1 MCLTGRGTYPAT
13 KYGLYMGRVV
23 VHRCGKA
30 SVREA
35 GELTGLYA
43 QRLDKRGVTLQTHA
57 LSDTR
62 YLSMIEELTG
72 AVILLDES
80 GVMMDTDELSV
91 LWSEW
96 KIDSRTSHLVIGPT
110 DGFPEGFMPKAMRLS
125 LSRMTFTKDLACA
138 VLMEQLWRL
147 SEIERGSPYHRD

>member
-1 MCLTGRGTYPAT
+1 
-13 KYGLYMGRVV
+13 MGRIV

-35 GELTGLYA
+35 GELTSLYA
-43 QRLDKRGVTLQTHA
+43 QRLDKRGVTLQTHT

-62 YLSMIEELTG
+62 YLSVIEELTG
-72 AVILLDES
+72 GVILLDE
-80 GVMMDTDELSV
+80 GGEMKDTQEMSK

-96 KIDSRTSHLVIGPT
+96 KIDSRTAHLVIGPT
-110 DGFPEGFMPKAMRLS
+110 DGFPEGFMPDAARLS
-125 LSRMTFTKDLACA
+125 VSRMTFTKDLACA
-138 VLMEQLWRL
+138 VVMEQLWRL

>member
-1 MCLTGRGTYPAT
+1 
-13 KYGLYMGRVV
+13 MGRVV

-35 GELTGLYA
+35 GKLTSLYA
-43 QRLDKRGVTLQTHA
+43 QRLGKRGVTLQMHT

-62 YLSMIEELTG
+62 YLSMIKELTG
-72 AVILLDES
+72 AVILLDE
-80 GVMMDTDELSV
+80 GGEVMNTDEMSE

-96 KIDSRTSHLVIGPT
+96 KIDSRTSHIVIGPT
-110 DGFPEGFMPKAMRLS
+110 DGFPDEFMPDAARLS

-138 VLMEQLWRL
+138 VVMEQLWRL
-147 SEIERGSPYHRD
+147 SEIERGSPYHRDGI